1 MEFDHQIKNLR
12 YAGFSTGNYSQ
23 KGGGAGLCLQFHSD
37 DFGRDY
43 YAVFNAEVT
52 YARSS
57 KKHKAGQRYPGNQ
70 FRVTQS
76 YLFYRFWVALG
87 LKLPPRPSQFHDY
100 MGHLA
105 KFSFSGLARL
115 DGKLSNKSLSAVR
128 MDSDF
133 SDFPYDQI
141 LEADFGRQ
149 PAMQRPC
156 NNHAFA
162 MQRADTNQTN
172 KPYNHSSECE
182 AYQGISANSG
192 TCSDSYGMTLEGR
205 KGEVT
210 KAVEEYLEGYFGA
223 KKEDSL
229 PF

>member
-1 MEFDHQIKNLR
+1 MEFDLQINNLR

-43 YAVFNAEVT
+43 YAIFNAKVT
-52 YARSS
+52 YARNS

-76 YLFYRFWVALG
+76 YLFHRFWVSLD

-133 SDFPYDQI
+133 GDFPYDQI

-162 MQRADTNQTN
+162 MQRADTNQTY

-182 AYQGISANSG
+182 VYQGISANSG
-192 TCSDSYGMTLEGR
+192 TCSDNYGMTLEGR

-210 KAVEEYLEGYFGA
+210 KEVEDWIGEYSKYEE
-223 KKEDSL
+223 EDAL

>member
-1 MEFDHQIKNLR
+1 MEFDLQINNLR

-23 KGGGAGLCLQFHSD
+23 KGGGAGLCLQFHSAD
-37 DFGRDY
+37 YRRDY

-70 FRVTQS
+70 FRVSQS
-76 YLFYRFWVALG
+76 YLFYRFWVSLG

-128 MDSDF
+128 IDSDF

-141 LEADFGRQ
+141 LEQEFGRRPGIQ
-149 PAMQRPC
+149 PPC
-156 NNHAFA
+156 NDHALA
-162 MQRADTNQTN
+162 IRGADTSQTD
-172 KPYNHSSECE
+172 KPYKDLPESKM
-182 AYQGISANSG
+182 YQGISANTG
-192 TCSDSYGMTLEGR
+192 TCSDNYGMTLEGR
-205 KGEVT
+205 KGQVT
-210 KAVEEYLEGYFGA
+210 KEVQTYLDEYFGS
-223 KKEDSL
+223 KDEESL

>member
-1 MEFDHQIKNLR
+1 MEFDLQINNLR

-43 YAVFNAEVT
+43 YAIFNAEVT
-52 YARSS
+52 YARNS
-57 KKHKAGQRYPGNQ
+57 KKHKAGQRNPGNQ
-70 FRVTQS
+70 FRVTQA
-76 YLFYRFWVALG
+76 YLFHRFWVSLG

-128 MDSDF
+128 MDSDLGE
-133 SDFPYDQI
+133 FPYDQI
-141 LEADFGRQ
+141 LEADFGR
-149 PAMQRPC
+149 PPGIQRPC
-156 NNHAFA
+156 SDHAFA
-162 MQRADTNQTN
+162 MQRADTIQTN

-210 KAVEEYLEGYFGA
+210 KEVQVYLDQYFKFESIDA
-223 KKEDSL
+223 